1 MEHHV
6 TPGARRNVTVTA
18 ATSVL
23 AFVVLFLP
31 QITAALN
38 LTTLGKL
45 LSVALI
51 GLLTAFGQRLTKC
64 VRDRNTLKS
73 ALRVWPLEP
82 LGVARLETLGVY
94 PARDAKGQVPKY
106 QVRPSGEDG
115 ALASALR
122 ASKHVIVH
130 GPPGCGKSRASVQ
143 AASQELKDILAVIPL
158 DSQALRL
165 LLDDGIKLSGSQQ
178 QLCLWLDG
186 LDRFV
191 DALDPCSLSTLEKVQ
206 DHEIRIVGT
215 IRTEQWEELV
225 CGSSQ
230 RSEAARALAHRAKIV
245 ELGAFSP
252 EPSKEPASEPARPV
266 LKPRKPLWDRV
277 LLLLA
282 SGLLAWLIAVAIFG
296 GDLFTPPSIDV
307 QMEKLTGQI
316 LASEGPGGGH
326 VVVDERV
333 KLHQTEQPS
342 WLLVTEDLPSHEA
355 FNKGAAEGAWPRPRS
370 DDLRIYDVID
380 GRLQLELHF
389 RPRGTG
395 VRAAEWHALTA
406 GAGPSGDYSEDGEP
420 EVVAGYALPAKAR
433 GALLPFG
440 IDWADG
446 RYQLKSLTPEK
457 LRLSTRGLDA
467 KAVGFRREAYET
479 PITLKTAVVE
489 PPFSALK
496 LKGYRV
502 QAFALA
508 QRPVPRLLTGY
519 FVATPV
525 YEKTEML
532 EIHANQF
539 RTGQLK
545 IHPCTPDYYAC
556 PAPKAE
562 QDVLVPPDDTLDRGL
577 LEAWSMVD
585 RRWITP
591 IRVVQRRAHPA
602 KAGRR
607 HTLRSIRLAYAPTLG
622 RLVERLHIHRPGA
635 HTSQD
640 ELPMASPLD
649 QVALFR
655 VCTILDGPLAAEA
668 PVEDRPSVTACLL
681 TMQQRALD

>member
-1 MEHHV
+1 MEHQV
-6 TPGARRNVTVTA
+6 NSGGARRNVTITA

-45 LSVALI
+45 LSVALV

-64 VRDRNTLKS
+64 VRDRNALKS
-73 ALRVWPLEP
+73 ALRVWPPEP

-94 PARDAKGQVPKY
+94 PARDTKGQVTKY
-106 QVRPSGEDG
+106 QSRPNGEDG
-115 ALASALR
+115 TLTSALQ
-122 ASKHVIVH
+122 ASKNVIVH
-130 GPPGCGKSRASVQ
+130 GPAGCGKSRASGQ
-143 AASQELKDILAVIPL
+143 AASQVLKDSLAVIPL

-165 LLDDGIKLSGSQQ
+165 LLDDGVKLPGSQQ

-191 DALDPCSLSTLEKVQ
+191 DALDPCSLSTLENAR
-206 DHEIRIVGT
+206 DHEIGIVGT

-230 RSEAARALAHRAKIV
+230 RSEAARAFAHGAKII
-245 ELGAFSP
+245 ELGSFSP
-252 EPSKEPASEPARPV
+252 EPSEEPASEPTRAV
-266 LKPRKPLWDRV
+266 VKPRKPLWDRV
-277 LLLLA
+277 LVLLA
-282 SGLLAWLIAVAIFG
+282 SGLLVWLIAVAIFG
-296 GDLFTPPSIDV
+296 DDLFTPPSIDA

-316 LASEGPGGGH
+316 LASEGLGGGH

-333 KLHQTEQPS
+333 RLHQTEQPS

-355 FNKGAAEGAWPRPRS
+355 FNKGAAEKAWPRPRS

-389 RPRGTG
+389 RPKGTG

-406 GAGPSGDYSEDGEP
+406 GAGPTGDYSEDGVP
-420 EVVAGYALPAKAR
+420 EVVAGYALPSKAR

-446 RYQLKSLTPEK
+446 RYQLRSLTPEK
-457 LRLSTRGLDA
+457 LQLSTRGLDA
-467 KAVGFRREAYET
+467 KTVRFRREVYET

-489 PPFSALK
+489 RPFRALE

-519 FVATPV
+519 FAAIPV

-532 EIHANQF
+532 EIHASQF

-545 IHPCTPDYYAC
+545 IRPCTSDYYAC

-562 QDVLVPPDDTLDRGL
+562 QDALVPPEDTLDRGL
-577 LEAWSMVD
+577 LEAWGMVG

-591 IRVVQRRAHPA
+591 IRVVHPRAHPG
-602 KAGRR
+602 KAGGRR
-607 HTLRSIRLAYAPTLG
+607 ALRSIRLCLRAHARPTRQAVPHSSLRCPHQPRRSALG
-622 RLVERLHIHRPGA
+622 FAARSNRP
-635 HTSQD
+635 
-640 ELPMASPLD
+640 
-649 QVALFR
+649 
-655 VCTILDGPLAAEA
+655 I
-668 PVEDRPSVTACLL
+668 
-681 TMQQRALD
+681 